1 MYIVQ
6 LVLHGVL
13 LERHVLYEARLGR
26 WLLPEAPVL
35 PVVPVLPVP
44 PA

>member
-6 LVLHGVL
+6 LFLHRVL
-13 LERHVLYEARLGR
+13 LERHVLYEAGLGT